1 MVGRARGGATIWPR
15 NPTHYRSPIRV
26 HGSWELAGI
35 ERVVRRRVPAD
46 AVDEVVQGGVARLH
60 WGGDPTG
67 WASFSRLGS
76 DHRVQSDPAMAPGSV
91 CRPRHHDASVRCART
106 HRLTGQAALYNI
118 QTGNKPNA
126 RPIEDRLP
134 RLDAPSFVSSLVTP
148 CRWIG
153 RSSVD
158 RVRQLAGFSCVFS
171 EIRGHV
177 GGHGVSDTASAR
189 FETQD
194 SLSKVLGLA
203 GPTSRQG

>member
-1 MVGRARGGATIWPR
+1 MRRFGHGTRPTTDRQFGSMVLGNWPASSALCVAGFP
-15 NPTHYRSPIRV
+15 PTPSMRWSK
-26 HGSWELAGI
+26 
-35 ERVVRRRVPAD
+35 
-46 AVDEVVQGGVARLH
+46 GGVARLH